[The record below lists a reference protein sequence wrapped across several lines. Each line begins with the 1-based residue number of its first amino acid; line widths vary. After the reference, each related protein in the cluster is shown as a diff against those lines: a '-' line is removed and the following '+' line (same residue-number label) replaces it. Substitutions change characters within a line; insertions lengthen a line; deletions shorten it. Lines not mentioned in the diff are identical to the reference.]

1 MTSLTARLAE
11 SASAFGR
18 SFGNPGLRRLQ
29 LAFAGSEIGGWG
41 YSIALWVL
49 AFESGGAAA
58 LGVLVLVTMLV
69 PGIAAPFTS
78 ILGDRFDRVRV
89 MVGADLVRVALMAA
103 AAVAFADAPIGILY
117 ALAAL
122 ASAAGTAFRP
132 AQAALLPSLARS
144 PDELTAANVASSTI
158 ESVGAFAGPALG
170 GVVIA
175 VSGPGVSFAIA
186 AGTFLWS
193 ALLLA
198 GIRTTTATE
207 VEEPS
212 PAEPE
217 RALQVVSAG
226 ARAVVSDPRARLIV
240 SLVSAQT
247 LVSGALLVFLPVLA
261 LDLLDWGEEGYGA
274 INAACGIGGVIGAAA
289 AVALVGVRRLSR
301 PLALGT
307 VLWGVPIALAA
318 VWDTKAGALVLL
330 GVVGLANTIVDVS
343 AYTLLQRVVPD
354 AVLARVFGILESLIY
369 GTHALGG
376 VLAAVLVEAF
386 GLRAAL
392 VAAGL
397 FLPVC
402 VVLAWSRLA
411 RLDSDVDVPERA
423 LALLRG
429 VPFLAVL
436 PAAALEALA
445 RRALAVTVPAG
456 EAVFGQG
463 DHGDRSTR
471 SPRARR
477 ASRSTARSFLRSRR
491 ATGSARSRSC
501 ATYRARRRS
510 RRAPTSTC
518 SRSSATTSS
527 PPSPATPRPP
537 RQRVRSSA
545 PASPRG
551 RRWRRCERRPRDDLL
566 MGDSAR
572 VARGGGAAEAQKR
585 RALRTRSSK
594 QSEEGG
600 LVEQV
605 DPVQARPRSNDVS
618 AVTIVSRRGCGRWP
632 QRRRLARQ
640 HLTFGRDPSARR
652 PFARKD

>member
-1 MTSLTARLAE
+1 M
-11 SASAFGR
+11 
-18 SFGNPGLRRLQ
+18 
-29 LAFAGSEIGGWG
+29 
-41 YSIALWVL
+41 
-49 AFESGGAAA
+49 
-58 LGVLVLVTMLV
+58 
-69 PGIAAPFTS
+69 
-78 ILGDRFDRVRV
+78 
-89 MVGADLVRVALMAA
+89 
-103 AAVAFADAPIGILY
+103 
-117 ALAAL
+117 
-122 ASAAGTAFRP
+122 
-132 AQAALLPSLARS
+132 PSLARS

-198 GIRTTTATE
+198 GIRMAAAAE
-207 VEEPS
+207 AEEAS
-212 PAEPE
+212 PAESE
-217 RALQVVSAG
+217 RVLHVVSAG

-240 SLVSAQT
+240 ALVSAQT
-247 LVSGALLVFLPVLA
+247 LVAGSLLVFLPVLA
-261 LDLLDWGEEGYGA
+261 LELLDWGEEGFGA
-274 INAACGIGGVIGAAA
+274 INAACGIGGMIGAGA

-307 VLWGVPIALAA
+307 VLWGVPIALVA

-463 DHGDRSTR
+463 DHGDRFYAIAEGEAGVTIDGEELPAFSAGDWFGEIALLR
-471 SPRARR
+471 DVPRTATI
-477 ASRSTARSFLRSRR
+477 TARTDLDLLALERDDFI
-491 ATGSARSRSC
+491 AAVTGH
-501 ATYRARRRS
+501 
-510 RRAPTSTC
+510 APT
-518 SRSSATTSS
+518 
-527 PPSPATPRPP
+527 
-537 RQRVRSSA
+537 
-545 PASPRG
+545 
-551 RRWRRCERRPRDDLL
+551 
-566 MGDSAR
+566 
-572 VARGGGAAEAQKR
+572 AEAAGAVVGAR
-585 RALRTRSSK
+585 LA
-594 QSEEGG
+594 
-600 LVEQV
+600 
-605 DPVQARPRSNDVS
+605 ARP
-618 AVTIVSRRGCGRWP
+618 A
-632 QRRRLARQ
+632 LA
-640 HLTFGRDPSARR
+640 PV
-652 PFARKD
+652 

>member
-1 MTSLTARLAE
+1 MTSLTSRLAG
-11 SASAFGR
+11 SAQAFAR

-29 LAFAGSEIGGWG
+29 LAFVGSEIGGWG

-78 ILGDRFDRVRV
+78 ILGDRFDRVKV

-103 AAVAFADAPIGILY
+103 AAAVAFAEAPTGILY

-132 AQAALLPSLARS
+132 AQAALFPSLART

-198 GIRTTTATE
+198 GIRMATPAE
-207 VEEPS
+207 AEEAS

-217 RALQVVSAG
+217 RVLHVVSAG

-240 SLVSAQT
+240 ALVSAQT
-247 LVSGALLVFLPVLA
+247 LVCGLAARVPPVLA
-261 LDLLDWGEEGYGA
+261 LDLLDWGEEGFGA

-354 AVLARVFGILESLIY
+354 AVLARVFGVLESLIY
-369 GTHALGG
+369 GTHAS
-376 VLAAVLVEAF
+376 AASSQRCWSKPSACERRSSR
-386 GLRAAL
+386 RASSCPSAS
-392 VAAGL
+392 
-397 FLPVC
+397 C
-402 VVLAWSRLA
+402 SRGRGWRA
-411 RLDSDVDVPERA
+411 STRTSSVPERA

-445 RRALAVTVPAG
+445 RRAVAVTVPAG

-463 DHGDRSTR
+463 DHGDRFYAIAEGEAGVTIDGEELAALSAGDWFGEIALLR
-471 SPRARR
+471 DVPRTATI
-477 ASRSTARSFLRSRR
+477 TARTDLDLLALERDDFI
-491 ATGSARSRSC
+491 AAVTGH
-501 ATYRARRRS
+501 
-510 RRAPTSTC
+510 APT
-518 SRSSATTSS
+518 
-527 PPSPATPRPP
+527 
-537 RQRVRSSA
+537 
-545 PASPRG
+545 
-551 RRWRRCERRPRDDLL
+551 
-566 MGDSAR
+566 
-572 VARGGGAAEAQKR
+572 AEAAGAVVGAR
-585 RALRTRSSK
+585 LA
-594 QSEEGG
+594 
-600 LVEQV
+600 
-605 DPVQARPRSNDVS
+605 ARP
-618 AVTIVSRRGCGRWP
+618 A
-632 QRRRLARQ
+632 LA
-640 HLTFGRDPSARR
+640 PV
-652 PFARKD
+652 

>member
-1 MTSLTARLAE
+1 M
-11 SASAFGR
+11 
-18 SFGNPGLRRLQ
+18 
-29 LAFAGSEIGGWG
+29 
-41 YSIALWVL
+41 
-49 AFESGGAAA
+49 
-58 LGVLVLVTMLV
+58 
-69 PGIAAPFTS
+69 
-78 ILGDRFDRVRV
+78 
-89 MVGADLVRVALMAA
+89 
-103 AAVAFADAPIGILY
+103 
-117 ALAAL
+117 
-122 ASAAGTAFRP
+122 
-132 AQAALLPSLARS
+132 PSLART

-198 GIRTTTATE
+198 GIRTATPTE
-207 VEEPS
+207 AEEAS

-217 RALQVVSAG
+217 RVLQVVSAG

-261 LDLLDWGEEGYGA
+261 LDLLDWGEEGFGA

-354 AVLARVFGILESLIY
+354 AVLARVFGVLESLIY

-445 RRALAVTVPAG
+445 RSAVAVTVPAG
-456 EAVFGQG
+456 EAVFRQG
-463 DHGDRSTR
+463 DPGRPLLRDRRGRGGRHDRRRGASCVLGGRLVRRDRAPARRPAHGDDHGAHRPR
-471 SPRARR
+471 PARARARR
-477 ASRSTARSFLRSRR
+477 LH
-491 ATGSARSRSC
+491 
-501 ATYRARRRS
+501 RRRH
-510 RRAPTSTC
+510 R
-518 SRSSATTSS
+518 
-527 PPSPATPRPP
+527 PRP
-537 RQRVRSSA
+537 
-545 PASPRG
+545 
-551 RRWRRCERRPRDDLL
+551 ER
-566 MGDSAR
+566 
-572 VARGGGAAEAQKR
+572 RGGGCGR
-585 RALRTRSSK
+585 RRPPL
-594 QSEEGG
+594 G
-600 LVEQV
+600 
-605 DPVQARPRSNDVS
+605 QARARAGVS
-618 AVTIVSRRGCGRWP
+618 GD
-632 QRRRLARQ
+632 LA
-640 HLTFGRDPSARR
+640 TTC
-652 PFARKD
+652 

>member
-1 MTSLTARLAE
+1 MTSLTARLAD
-11 SASAFGR
+11 SARAFGR

-49 AFESGGAAA
+49 AFEAGGAAA
-58 LGVLVLVTMLV
+58 LGVLTLVMMLT

-78 ILGDRFDRVRV
+78 ILGDRFDRVKV

-103 AAVAFADAPIGILY
+103 AAAVAFADAPTGILY

-132 AQAALLPSLARS
+132 AQAALLPSLART

-158 ESVGAFAGPALG
+158 ESAGAFAGPALG

-198 GIRTTTATE
+198 GIRTTTPAE
-207 VEEPS
+207 AEETS

-217 RALQVVSAG
+217 RVLHVVSAG

-261 LDLLDWGEEGYGA
+261 LDLLDWGEEGFGA

-289 AVALVGVRRLSR
+289 AVTLVGVRRLSR

-307 VLWGVPIALAA
+307 VLWGLPIALAA

-354 AVLARVFGILESLIY
+354 AVLARVFGVLESLIY
-369 GTHALGG
+369 ATHAIGG
-376 VLAAVLVEAF
+376 IVAAVLIEAF

-392 VAAGL
+392 VAVGL

-402 VVLAWSRLA
+402 VALAWPRLA
-411 RLDSDVDVPERA
+411 RLDADAEVPERA

-445 RRALAVTVPAG
+445 GRAVTVTVPAG
-456 EAVFGQG
+456 EAVFRQG
-463 DHGDRSTR
+463 DHGDRFYAIAEGEAGVTIDGEELPALSAGDWFGEIALLR
-471 SPRARR
+471 DVPRTATI
-477 ASRSTARSFLRSRR
+477 TARTDLDLLALERDDFI
-491 ATGSARSRSC
+491 AAVTGHAPSAEAAGAVVGARLSARP
-501 ATYRARRRS
+501 AL
-510 RRAPTSTC
+510 AP
-518 SRSSATTSS
+518 
-527 PPSPATPRPP
+527 
-537 RQRVRSSA
+537 V
-545 PASPRG
+545 
-551 RRWRRCERRPRDDLL
+551 
-566 MGDSAR
+566 
-572 VARGGGAAEAQKR
+572 
-585 RALRTRSSK
+585 
-594 QSEEGG
+594 
-600 LVEQV
+600 
-605 DPVQARPRSNDVS
+605 
-618 AVTIVSRRGCGRWP
+618 
-632 QRRRLARQ
+632 
-640 HLTFGRDPSARR
+640 
-652 PFARKD
+652 